1 MRATSL
7 PSASRTITIAPASVL
22 PVSSLPSSLSSA
34 DGASGIVVSGAV
46 ALAAGDSLLAASV
59 WVTDTPS
66 PLVNAGLISTEKLP
80 FASTTPV
87 PISLP
92 AASLTLTVAPASPL
106 PVSTAP
112 SSVNSRLVGA
122 SGAVRSG
129 AVAFEKSET
138 LLASSVAWILTTSPL
153 VNGGL
158 TTKVKLPSAS
168 ALPAAISLP
177 FESVTTI
184 FACGSVVTTSLLP
197 SSLKSASGA
206 SGAVKSGALAVLGAE
221 VLPLLSV

>member
-7 PSASRTITIAPASVL
+7 PSASRTITVAPASVL

-59 WVTDTPS
+59 WVTETPS

-80 FASTTPV
+80 SASTTPV

-106 PVSTAP
+106 PVSTSP
-112 SSVNSRLVGA
+112 SLLNSSSVGA
-122 SGAVRSG
+122 SGAVVS
-129 AVAFEKSET
+129 
-138 LLASSVAWILTTSPL
+138 LATTSVGSDSLPALSVAVTANSSPL
-153 VNGGL
+153 VNAGS
-158 TTKVKLPSAS
+158 KVML
-168 ALPAAISLP
+168 
-177 FESVTTI
+177 
-184 FACGSVVTTSLLP
+184 
-197 SSLKSASGA
+197 
-206 SGAVKSGALAVLGAE
+206 
-221 VLPLLSV
+221 